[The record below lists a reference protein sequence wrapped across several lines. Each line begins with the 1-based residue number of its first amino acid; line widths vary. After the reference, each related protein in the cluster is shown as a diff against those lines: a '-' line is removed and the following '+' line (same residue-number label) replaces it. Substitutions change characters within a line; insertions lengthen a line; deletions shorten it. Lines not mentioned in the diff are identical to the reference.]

1 MIKILES
8 MKRSYLFFC
17 FVVITVCRIYAA
29 DVTYVFS
36 DAAAENGIIL
46 DSEWTTDS
54 IDEYSYWK
62 ATKGGSYSPKYKRD
76 GFYVYKD
83 GTFTISSMR
92 RMKNITIYFTKAKES
107 FDGSNIYTSISLDD
121 TTYTWVAENKAILKR
136 LEITY
141 LIEEEQDTVVDV
153 PTKIP
158 ASMEWNMDTCEVMLE
173 EENEFPTLTTNMP
186 NTDGVEYASS
196 NMEVA
201 TIDKTGKITL
211 VSAGITTISASFAG
225 NTDYEAASPAM
236 FVLIVSEPPL
246 GEEYQGVWTL
256 VTDMSQLSIG
266 SKVVIAAAKF
276 DKALSTLQNTN
287 NRAAIDIV
295 KSEDKDT
302 LIVNSEVQIITLE
315 PGAKERTWAFSVGD
329 MGYLY
334 ASSSSENQ
342 MKTQSHIDA
351 NASWVIILSDSGIA
365 TIQAMGSNTHCFMK
379 YNSGYRT
386 FACFAEKEANI
397 VLYGKDLSSVSTA
410 IIESVILPS
419 SMKKAIRNNQ
429 VVILRNGL
437 YYNMLGQLVE

>member
-8 MKRSYLFFC
+8 MKRVYLFFC

-62 ATKGGSYSPKYKRD
+62 TKKASYGHSRYVEEGLFIYKN
-76 GFYVYKD
+76 GKFNVYSNRKIKEVIL
-83 GTFTISSMR
+83 TF
-92 RMKNITIYFTKAKES
+92 
-107 FDGSNIYTSISLDD
+107 D
-121 TTYTWVAENKAILKR
+121 NKAIIQNPNDTILTWNIEARGTLSK

-141 LIEEEQDTVVDV
+141 LTEEQDSIVDT
-153 PTKIP
+153 PTKMP
-158 ASMEWNMDTCEVMLE
+158 ASLEWNMDTCEVVLE
-173 EENEFPTLTTNMP
+173 EENIYPALITNMP

-211 VSAGITTISASFAG
+211 LSAGMTTISASFAG
-225 NTDYEAASPAM
+225 NTDYEAAEAAT

-266 SKVVIAAAKF
+266 SKIIIAAASAN
-276 DKALSTLQNTN
+276 KALSTLQNPK
-287 NRAAIDIV
+287 NRASVDII
-295 KSEDKDT
+295 KSSNKDT
-302 LIVNSEVQIITLE
+302 LMVNRDVQIITLE
-315 PGAKERTWAFSVGD
+315 PGAKERTWAFNVGD

-379 YNSGYRT
+379 YNSGFRT

>member
-8 MKRSYLFFC
+8 MKRVYLFFC

-36 DAAAENGIIL
+36 DAAAEIGIIL

-54 IDEYSYWK
+54 IDEYSYWQTKK
-62 ATKGGSYSPKYKRD
+62 ALYGHSRYVEEGLFIYKNGKFNVYSNRKIKE
-76 GFYVYKD
+76 VIL
-83 GTFTISSMR
+83 TF
-92 RMKNITIYFTKAKES
+92 
-107 FDGSNIYTSISLDD
+107 D
-121 TTYTWVAENKAILKR
+121 NKAIIQNPNDTILTWNIEARGTLSK

-141 LIEEEQDTVVDV
+141 LTEEQDSIVDT
-153 PTKIP
+153 PTKTP
-158 ASMEWNMDTCEVMLE
+158 ALLEWSMDTCEVVLE
-173 EENEFPTLTTNMP
+173 EENIYPALITNMP

-196 NMEVA
+196 NLEVA

-211 VSAGITTISASFAG
+211 LSAGMTIITASFDG
-225 NTDYEAASPAM
+225 NTDYEAAEPAIY
-236 FVLIVSEPPL
+236 VLIAIEPPL

-256 VTDMSQLSIG
+256 VTDMSQLSVD
-266 SKVVIAAAKF
+266 SKIIIAAANAN
-276 DKALSTLQNTN
+276 KALSTLQNPK
-287 NRAAIDIV
+287 NRASVDII
-295 KSEDKDT
+295 KSSNKDT
-302 LIVNSEVQIITLE
+302 LMVNRNVQIITLE

-342 MKTQSHIDA
+342 MKTQSHIDG
-351 NASWVIILSDSGIA
+351 NASWVIILSDSGMA
-365 TIQAMGSNTHCFMK
+365 TIQAMGSNTYCFMK

-397 VLYGKDLSSVSTA
+397 VLYGKDLYSVSTA

-419 SMKKAIRNNQ
+419 SIKKAIRNNQ

>member
-8 MKRSYLFFC
+8 MKRVYLFFC

-62 ATKGGSYSPKYKRD
+62 ATKGGGFFSPKYKSD
-76 GFYVYKD
+76 GFHVYKN
-83 GTFTISSMR
+83 GTFTISSKRKMLDV
-92 RMKNITIYFTKAKES
+92 TIYFANNAS
-107 FDGSNIYTSISLDD
+107 FNGENISTSISLKND
-121 TTYTWVAENKAILKR
+121 TTYTWTANHPAILKQ

-141 LIEEEQDTVVDV
+141 LTEEQDSIVDT
-153 PTKIP
+153 PTKTP
-158 ASMEWNMDTCEVMLE
+158 ALLEWSMDTCEVVLE
-173 EENEFPTLTTNMP
+173 EENGFPILTTNMP

-201 TIDKTGKITL
+201 TIDKTGRITL
-211 VSAGITTISASFAG
+211 LSAGMTTISASFAG
-225 NTDYEAASPAM
+225 NTDYDAAEEAT
-236 FVLIVSEPPL
+236 FVLLVAEPPL
-246 GEEYQGVWTL
+246 EEEYLGIWTL

-266 SKVVIAAAKF
+266 SKIIIAAASAN
-276 DKALSTLQNTN
+276 KALSTLQNPK
-287 NRAAIDIV
+287 NRASVDII
-295 KSEDKDT
+295 KSSNKDT
-302 LIVNSEVQIITLE
+302 LMVNRDVQIITLE

-365 TIQAMGSNTHCFMK
+365 TIQAMGSNTYCFMK

-386 FACFAEKEANI
+386 FACFAEKEADI
-397 VLYGKDLSSVSTA
+397 VL
-410 IIESVILPS
+410 
-419 SMKKAIRNNQ
+419 
-429 VVILRNGL
+429 
-437 YYNMLGQLVE
+437 

>member
-1 MIKILES
+1 
-8 MKRSYLFFC
+8 MKHCLLFCYLIFSSL
-17 FVVITVCRIYAA
+17 VATQAA
-29 DVTYVFS
+29 DVTYVFAE
-36 DAAAENGIIL
+36 AAVADGIGL
-46 DSEWTTDS
+46 EGVWTTDS

-62 ATKGGSYSPKYKRD
+62 ATKGGFFSPKYKSD
-76 GFYVYKD
+76 GFHVYKN
-83 GTFTISSMR
+83 GTFTISSKRKMLDV
-92 RMKNITIYFTKAKES
+92 TIYFANNAS
-107 FDGSNIYTSISLDD
+107 FNGENISTSISLKND
-121 TTYTWVAENKAILKR
+121 TTYTWTANHPAILKQ

-141 LIEEEQDTVVDV
+141 LTEEQDSIVDT
-153 PTKIP
+153 PTKTP
-158 ASMEWNMDTCEVMLE
+158 ALLEWSMDTCEVMLE

-315 PGAKERTWAFSVGD
+315 QGSIENTWAFCVGD
-329 MGYLY
+329 MEYLY
-334 ASSSSENQ
+334 ASSSTANH
-342 MKTQSHIDA
+342 MKTQNSINI
-351 NASWVIILSDSGIA
+351 NASWEIICNDDSTVKIESKGTNSHRYI
-365 TIQAMGSNTHCFMK
+365 K
-379 YNSGYRT
+379 YMNSFSWFSCYDNYD
-386 FACFAEKEANI
+386 ESI
-397 VLYGKDLSSVSTA
+397 SLYGRD
-410 IIESVILPS
+410 LPS
-419 SMKKAIRNNQ
+419 VTTSLKEVETAMSSIKKAIRNHQ
-429 VVILRNGL
+429 IVILRDGIWYSL
-437 YYNMLGQLVE
+437 LGQPIKE

>member
-8 MKRSYLFFC
+8 MKRVYLFFC

-54 IDEYSYWK
+54 IDEYSYWQTKK
-62 ATKGGSYSPKYKRD
+62 APFGDSKWD
-76 GFYVYKD
+76 GEGLLVYKNGKFNLYSSRVISGITLFFD
-83 GTFTISSMR
+83 NTSVVKNPNDTTFTW
-92 RMKNITIYFTKAKES
+92 T
-107 FDGSNIYTSISLDD
+107 
-121 TTYTWVAENKAILKR
+121 AENKVTLSK

-141 LIEEEQDTVVDV
+141 RIEQQDSVADT
-153 PTKIP
+153 PTKMQ
-158 ASMEWNMDTCEVMLE
+158 ASLEWNMDTCEVVLE
-173 EENEFPTLTTNMP
+173 EENIYPALITNMP

-196 NMEVA
+196 NLEVA
-201 TIDKTGKITL
+201 TIDKTGHITL
-211 VSAGITTISASFAG
+211 LSAGMTIISASFAG
-225 NTDYEAASPAM
+225 NTDYEAAEPAIY
-236 FVLIVSEPPL
+236 VLIAIEPPL

-256 VTDMSQLSIG
+256 VTDMSQLSVD
-266 SKVVIAAAKF
+266 SKIIIAAANAN
-276 DKALSTLQNTN
+276 KALSTLQNPK
-287 NRAAIDIV
+287 NRASVDII
-295 KSEDKDT
+295 KSSNKDT
-302 LIVNSEVQIITLE
+302 LMVNRNVQIITLK

-351 NASWVIILSDSGIA
+351 NASWVIILSDSGMA
-365 TIQAMGSNTHCFMK
+365 TIQAMGSNTYCFMK

-386 FACFAEKEANI
+386 FACFAKKEANI

-419 SMKKAIRNNQ
+419 SIKKAIRNNR

>member
-1 MIKILES
+1 
-8 MKRSYLFFC
+8 MKRCLLFCYLIFSSL
-17 FVVITVCRIYAA
+17 VATQAA
-29 DVTYVFS
+29 DVTYVFA
-36 DAAAENGIIL
+36 DAAVADGIGL
-46 DSEWTTDS
+46 EGVWTTDS
-54 IDEYSYWK
+54 IDEYTYWM
-62 ATKGGSYSPKYKRD
+62 ATKGGQFSPKYKVD

-92 RMKNITIYFTKAKES
+92 RMKNITIYFANDKDS
-107 FDGSNIYTSISLDD
+107 FDGNKSTSISLDND
-121 TTYTWVAENKAILKR
+121 TVCTWTAMNKAILKQ

-141 LIEEEQDTVVDV
+141 SSEEEQDSIVDT
-153 PTKIP
+153 PTKMQ
-158 ASMEWNMDTCEVMLE
+158 ASLEWSMDTCEVVLE
-173 EENEFPTLTTNMP
+173 EENIYPALITNMP

-201 TIDKTGKITL
+201 TIDKTGKIIL
-211 VSAGITTISASFAG
+211 LSAGMTIITASFDG
-225 NTDYEAASPAM
+225 NTDYEAAEPAIY
-236 FVLIVSEPPL
+236 VLIAIEPPL

-256 VTDMSQLSIG
+256 VTDMSQLSVD
-266 SKVVIAAAKF
+266 SKIIIAAANAN
-276 DKALSTLQNTN
+276 KALSTLQNPK
-287 NRAAIDIV
+287 NRASVDII
-295 KSEDKDT
+295 KSSNKDT
-302 LIVNSEVQIITLE
+302 LMVNRNVQIITLE

-379 YNSGYRT
+379 YNSGFRT

-419 SMKKAIRNNQ
+419 SIKKAIRNNQ

>member
-1 MIKILES
+1 
-8 MKRSYLFFC
+8 MKRYLLFC
-17 FVVITVCRIYAA
+17 YLIFSSLVTMHAA
-29 DVTYVFS
+29 DVTYVFA
-36 DAAAENGIIL
+36 DAATADGIAL
-46 DSEWTTDS
+46 EEVWTTDS
-54 IDEYSYWK
+54 IDEYTYWQ
-62 ATKGGSYSPKYKRD
+62 ATKGSFAQPKFD
-76 GFYVYKD
+76 GQGLVVYTK
-83 GTFTISSMR
+83 GTFTICSIR
-92 RMKNITIYFTKAKES
+92 KIANVTIYFTKAKES

-287 NRAAIDIV
+287 NRAAVDIV

-315 PGAKERTWAFSVGD
+315 QGSIENTWAFCVGD
-329 MGYLY
+329 MEYLY
-334 ASSSSENQ
+334 ASSSTANH
-342 MKTQSHIDA
+342 MKTQNSINI
-351 NASWVIILSDSGIA
+351 NASWEIICNDDSTVKIESKGTNSHRYI
-365 TIQAMGSNTHCFMK
+365 K
-379 YNSGYRT
+379 YMNSFSWFSCYDNYD
-386 FACFAEKEANI
+386 ESI
-397 VLYGKDLSSVSTA
+397 SLYGRD
-410 IIESVILPS
+410 LPS
-419 SMKKAIRNNQ
+419 VTTSLKEVETAMSSIKKAIRNHQ
-429 VVILRNGL
+429 IVILRDGVWYSL
-437 YYNMLGQLVE
+437 LGQPIAE

>member
-1 MIKILES
+1 MQ
-8 MKRSYLFFC
+8 RYLLFC
-17 FVVITVCRIYAA
+17 YLIFSSLVATQAA
-29 DVTYVFS
+29 DVTYVFA
-36 DAAAENGIIL
+36 DAAVADGIGL
-46 DSEWTTDS
+46 EGVWTTDS
-54 IDEYSYWK
+54 IDEYTYWM
-62 ATKGGSYSPKYKRD
+62 ATKGGQFSPKYKVD

-225 NTDYEAASPAM
+225 NTDYEAAEAAT

-266 SKVVIAAAKF
+266 SKIIIAAASAN
-276 DKALSTLQNTN
+276 KALSTLQNPK
-287 NRAAIDIV
+287 NRASVDII
-295 KSEDKDT
+295 KSTNKDT
-302 LIVNSEVQIITLE
+302 LMVNRDVQIITLE
-315 PGAKERTWAFSVGD
+315 LGAKERTWALRVGD
-329 MGYLY
+329 TGYLY
-334 ASSSSENQ
+334 AASSSENQ
-342 MKTQSHIDA
+342 MKTQSQVDA
-351 NASWVIILSDSGIA
+351 NASWIITLADNGIA
-365 TIQAMGSNTHCFMK
+365 TMQAMGSNTHCFIK
-379 YNSGYRT
+379 YNTGYQT
-386 FACFAEKEANI
+386 FSCFEENGANV
-397 VLYGKDLSSVSTA
+397 VLYGKDISSISTA
-410 IIESVILPS
+410 INNAEMQVLD
-419 SMKKAIRNNQ
+419 MKKAIRNHQ
-429 VVILRNGL
+429 IVILRDGIWYSL
-437 YYNMLGQLVE
+437 LGQPIKE

>member
-29 DVTYVFS
+29 DVTYVFA
-36 DAAAENGIIL
+36 DAAVADEIGL
-46 DSEWTTDS
+46 EGVWTTDS
-54 IDEYSYWK
+54 IDEYSYWQTKK
-62 ATKGGSYSPKYKRD
+62 APYGHSRYVEEGLFIYKNGKFNVYSNRKIKE
-76 GFYVYKD
+76 VIL
-83 GTFTISSMR
+83 TF
-92 RMKNITIYFTKAKES
+92 
-107 FDGSNIYTSISLDD
+107 D
-121 TTYTWVAENKAILKR
+121 NKAIIQNPNDTILTWNIEAKGTLSK

-141 LIEEEQDTVVDV
+141 LTEEQDSIVDT
-153 PTKIP
+153 PTKMQ
-158 ASMEWNMDTCEVMLE
+158 ASLEWNMDTCEVVLE
-173 EENEFPTLTTNMP
+173 EENIYPTLITNMP

-196 NMEVA
+196 NLEVA
-201 TIDKTGKITL
+201 TIDKTGHITL
-211 VSAGITTISASFAG
+211 LSAGMTIISASFAG
-225 NTDYEAASPAM
+225 NTDYEAAEAAT
-236 FVLIVSEPPL
+236 FALIVSEPPL

-256 VTDMSQLSIG
+256 VTDMSQLSVD
-266 SKVVIAAAKF
+266 SKIIIAAASAN
-276 DKALSTLQNTN
+276 KALSTLQNPK
-287 NRAAIDIV
+287 NRASVDII
-295 KSEDKDT
+295 KSSNKDT
-302 LIVNSEVQIITLE
+302 LMVNRDVQIITLE

-379 YNSGYRT
+379 YNSGFRT

-419 SMKKAIRNNQ
+419 SIKKAIRNNQ

>member
-1 MIKILES
+1 
-8 MKRSYLFFC
+8 MKRCLLFYYLIFSC
-17 FVVITVCRIYAA
+17 LYAVHAA
-29 DVTYVFS
+29 DVTYVFAE
-36 DAAAENGIIL
+36 AAKEQGIIL
-46 DSEWTTDS
+46 NTTWTSDS
-54 IDEYSYWK
+54 IDEHTYWQ
-62 ATKGGSYSPKYKRD
+62 ATKGSFAQPKFD
-76 GFYVYKD
+76 GQGLVVYTK
-83 GTFTISSMR
+83 GTFTICSIR
-92 RMKNITIYFTKAKES
+92 KIANVTIYFTKAKES

-141 LIEEEQDTVVDV
+141 MIEEEQDTVVDV

-211 VSAGITTISASFAG
+211 LSAGMTIITASFDG
-225 NTDYEAASPAM
+225 NTDYEAAEPAIY
-236 FVLIVSEPPL
+236 VLIAIEPPL

-256 VTDMSQLSIG
+256 VTDVSQLSVD
-266 SKVVIAAAKF
+266 SKIIIAAANAN
-276 DKALSTLQNTN
+276 KALSTLQNPK
-287 NRAAIDIV
+287 NRASVDII
-295 KSEDKDT
+295 KSSNKDT
-302 LIVNSEVQIITLE
+302 LMVNRNVQIITLE

-379 YNSGYRT
+379 YNSGFRT

-397 VLYGKDLSSVSTA
+397 ILYGKDLVSVSTA
-410 IIESVILPS
+410 VDESEISQS
-419 SMKKAIRNNQ
+419 SIKKAIRYHQ
-429 VVILRNGL
+429 IVILRDGIWYSL
-437 YYNMLGQLVE
+437 LGQPIKE

>member
-8 MKRSYLFFC
+8 MKRVYLFFC

-62 ATKGGSYSPKYKRD
+62 ATKGGGFFSPKYKSD
-76 GFYVYKD
+76 GFHVYKN
-83 GTFTISSMR
+83 GTFTISSKRKMLDV
-92 RMKNITIYFTKAKES
+92 TIYFANNAS
-107 FDGSNIYTSISLDD
+107 FNGENISTSISLKND
-121 TTYTWVAENKAILKR
+121 TTYTWTANHPAILKQ

-141 LIEEEQDTVVDV
+141 LTEEQDSIVDT
-153 PTKIP
+153 PTKTP
-158 ASMEWNMDTCEVMLE
+158 ALLEWSMDTCEVVLE
-173 EENEFPTLTTNMP
+173 EENIYPALITNMP

-201 TIDKTGKITL
+201 TIDKTGRITL
-211 VSAGITTISASFAG
+211 LSAGMTTISASFAG
-225 NTDYEAASPAM
+225 NTDYDAAEEAT
-236 FVLIVSEPPL
+236 FVLLVAEPPL
-246 GEEYQGVWTL
+246 EEEYLGIWTL

-266 SKVVIAAAKF
+266 SKIIIAAASAN
-276 DKALSTLQNTN
+276 KALSTLQNPK
-287 NRAAIDIV
+287 NRASVDII
-295 KSEDKDT
+295 KSSNKDT
-302 LIVNSEVQIITLE
+302 LMVNRDVQIITLE

-351 NASWVIILSDSGIA
+351 NASWVIILSDSGMA
-365 TIQAMGSNTHCFMK
+365 TIQAMGSNTYCFMK

-397 VLYGKDLSSVSTA
+397 VLYGKDISSISTA
-410 IIESVILPS
+410 INNAEMQVLD
-419 SMKKAIRNNQ
+419 MKKAIRNNQ